1 MTLTITGQPPAA
13 APQVQAPQVQ
23 AAPAVPAPAVD
34 PIGFAA
40 AAAYSIPPEVAATS
54 RSPQVAPLPGGF
66 QPQAYGEA
74 VRAAMPPGQRF
85 AASTLKGMLDGHPAV
100 ARLAQTMAAEPQFFG
115 VG

>member
-1 MTLTITGQPPAA
+1 
-13 APQVQAPQVQ
+13 
-23 AAPAVPAPAVD
+23 VD